1 MNKMMLAIG
10 AILALVLLVGLPSVY
25 VVDEREVVLV
35 RQFGKIKKI
44 NDEPGLAFKIPYFQ
58 DTVAFDKR
66 VLDVEIDEL
75 QITAGD
81 QKRLVIDAYARYK
94 IVNPLLFAQTMQTEL
109 NVVQRLKPILNS
121 AMLRVLGEVPLQ
133 VVLTE
138 RRAVL
143 LRAVTDIVRKEAQNF
158 GIEVI
163 DVRLK
168 QANLPD
174 ANSEAVFKRMQTQ
187 REQEARQFRA
197 EGGEEAQRIR
207 ANAEREQQVLL
218 SEARKQGEV
227 LRGVGDAE
235 AIKIQADAFNR
246 DPEFFDF
253 YRKLEAY
260 RRGLPGST
268 LLLNPD
274 SDLLG
279 IFGDMI
285 GRLRTDAK
293 K

>member
-1 MNKMMLAIG
+1 MNRTMIAIG
-10 AILALVLLVGLPSVY
+10 VIVAMILLIGLPSVY
-25 VVDEREVVLV
+25 VVDQREVVLV
-35 RQFGKIKKI
+35 RQFGRIKEV
-44 NDEPGLAFKIPYFQ
+44 NDKPGLAFKVPYLQ

-75 QITAGD
+75 TVTAGD

-94 IVNPLLFAQTMQTEL
+94 IVNPLLFFQTMETER

-138 RRAVL
+138 KRAAL
-143 LRAVTDIVRKEAQNF
+143 LRAVTEIVRNEGKNF

-207 ANAEREQQVLL
+207 ANAEREQVVLL

-227 LRGVGDAE
+227 LRGTGDAE
-235 AIKIQADAFNR
+235 ATKIQADAFNR
-246 DPEFFDF
+246 DPEFFYF

-260 RRGLPGST
+260 RRGLPGT
-268 LLLNPD
+268 TVVLNPD
-274 SDLLG
+274 SDFFSFFGGMDEKLG
-279 IFGDMI
+279 
-285 GRLRTDAK
+285 LTPK

>member
-1 MNKMMLAIG
+1 MNRMLLAIG
-10 AILALVLLVGLPSVY
+10 AVIAVILLVGLPSVY

-44 NDEPGLAFKIPYFQ
+44 NDQPGIAFKIPYLQ

-75 QITAGD
+75 QVTAGD

-138 RRAVL
+138 RRAAL
-143 LRAVTDIVRKEAQNF
+143 LRTVTEIVRNEAKNF

-218 SEARKQGEV
+218 SEARRQGEV

-246 DPEFFDF
+246 DAEFFDF

-268 LLLNPD
+268 VVLNPD
-274 SDLLG
+274 SNFFSFFGGMNEKLG
-279 IFGDMI
+279 
-285 GRLRTDAK
+285 LTPK